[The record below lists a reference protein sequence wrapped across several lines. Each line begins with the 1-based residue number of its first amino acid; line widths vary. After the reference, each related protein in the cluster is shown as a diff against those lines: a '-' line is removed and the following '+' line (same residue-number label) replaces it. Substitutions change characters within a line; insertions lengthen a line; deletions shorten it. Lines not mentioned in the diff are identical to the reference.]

1 MHPASGKD
9 NAGGDQQE
17 GWGAATAAEII
28 RYNAAEIIRYNA
40 AVVNPSL
47 AAMAAVG
54 STQR

>member
-28 RYNAAEIIRYNA
+28 RYNAA
-40 AVVNPSL
+40 VVNPSL